1 MTSFIDLKN
10 FSGCRKCEK
19 NAGVSPKNFLNA
31 DNNSILEQPNKDGMK
46 NAFFFHW
53 DIGLLYRIKR
63 AFFK

>member
-1 MTSFIDLKN
+1 VVVASVQ
-10 FSGCRKCEK
+10 K